1 MTEATVAAHAEAGRG
16 RIIAAHVLVVVA
28 SILAV
33 LSLLAGYLRFQ
44 AFDRQTFKQ
53 TAAQLIAEPSIRDQV
68 AAAMV
73 DELYSNVDVQA
84 ALSQRLPANLQ
95 PLAAPIAG
103 ALPELSTRAAQRI
116 LARPRAQSLF
126 VNSALLTRDSLV
138 RVLDNRGKY
147 IQTSGGLIVLNLRPL
162 VVQLGDRVAIVRN
175 VGSTLPPQKT
185 QITIMKADQLQT
197 VQKAAHWLKAS
208 GVFLWLIAIA
218 CAIAAVALARG
229 RRRRILREVAIG
241 ALIAGFLVLVVRKLA
256 GHYIVTH
263 LVKTDAVRP
272 AASDAWR
279 ILTQL
284 LADGAWT
291 LIGVALILL
300 LGVWVAGDTKTGR
313 RARNWLAG
321 PLAKPE
327 IAFGSVAAFVVL
339 VIWWGPTPQ
348 THRWYVMLLA
358 TVLLCVGVQAL
369 RRQTAA
375 ESAVVRE

>member
-1 MTEATVAAHAEAGRG
+1 MTEATAAVSAEAGRG
-16 RIIAAHVLVVVA
+16 RLIAAHVLVVVA

-68 AAAMV
+68 ATAMV
-73 DELYSNVDVQA
+73 DELYSNVNVQA
-84 ALSQRLPANLQ
+84 ALSQKLPPTLQ
-95 PLAAPIAG
+95 PLAGPIAG

-116 LARPRAQSLF
+116 LARPRAQTLF

-162 VVQLGDRVAIVRN
+162 VIQLGDRVAIVRN
-175 VGSTLPPQKT
+175 VASTLPPQKT

-197 VQKAAHWLKAS
+197 AQKVAHLLKAS
-208 GVFLWLIAIA
+208 GIFLWLISLA
-218 CAIAAVALARG
+218 CAILAVWLGRG
-229 RRRRILREVAIG
+229 RRRKILREVAIG

-256 GHYIVTH
+256 GHYITTH

-272 AASDAWR
+272 AAADAWR

-291 LIGVALILL
+291 LIGVALIVL

-327 IAFGSVAAFVVL
+327 VAFGSVAAFVVL
-339 VIWWGPTPQ
+339 LIWWGPTPQ
-348 THRWYVMLLA
+348 THRWYVVLLG

-369 RRQTAA
+369 RRQTAS